1 MGIRG
6 PKPTVGDAKKRLG
19 DLSIYKGSTPDG
31 VAVVQWDSIPECDS
45 DHCNIKELCPH
56 TKSGKCGV
64 QKEYLEYVY
73 THYIGSVNPKDKMA
87 LFKIGIELVPLYSHL
102 ITLKIANHGRRATYI
117 TDKGDLK
124 INPLFRE
131 IRETI
136 RCIGALLGSIAESF
150 EEKANA
156 GDGGVG
162 DDLTGNSEY
171 YDNLFKGE
179 APRVE
184 RKRRNRV

>member
-1 MGIRG
+1 MGLRG
-6 PKPTVGDAKKRLG
+6 PKPSAGDARKRLG

-31 VAVVQWDSIPECDS
+31 VSVIQWDSIPECVQKK
-45 DHCNIKELCPH
+45 CNIFVICPH
-56 TKSGKCGV
+56 DKEGKCGV

-73 THYIGSVNPKDKMA
+73 THYIGSVQPDDKMA

-102 ITLKIANHGRRATYI
+102 VTLKIANHGRQATYF
-117 TDKGDLK
+117 TAKGDIK
-124 INPLFRE
+124 VNPLFRE

-136 RCIGALLGSIAESF
+136 KCIGSLLSSISESLEF
-150 EEKANA
+150 K
-156 GDGGVG
+156 GGEGGTG
-162 DDLTGNSEY
+162 DDLHGNSSY